1 MEFKGKKKY
10 RMSIN
15 MKPLFRMLSI
25 DRIFNDGDGRIGG
38 MVVRSDDQIE
48 TQASISVSSLED
60 LTRSLL

>member
-38 MVVRSDDQIE
+38 MVVRSDD
-48 TQASISVSSLED
+48 
-60 LTRSLL
+60 